1 MALKQKYGIAYPFS
15 NNNLD
20 NVYMDVNE
28 SFADGIKSQVMH
40 LILTPR
46 GRVLRNPDFGTDLI
60 KYIFSPKDEDTFSDV
75 KKEISSQI
83 VKYIPNV
90 VLEDISVFEDENDE
104 HGIIVSVTY
113 SVRRGNKAET
123 TTVAVKI

>member
-1 MALKQKYGIAYPFS
+1 MALKQKYGISYPFS

-28 SFADGIKSQVMH
+28 TFADGIKSQVMH
-40 LILTPR
+40 LILTPK

-90 VLEDISVFEDENDE
+90 VLDDISVFEDENDE

-113 SVRRGNKAET
+113 SVRRGNKTET